1 MDHVFEQFSI
11 DDERLLILVIGNIY
25 EDCSNVQARMG
36 STRLPGKVLSEI
48 CGSSMIV
55 ILLKRLR
62 KAKKLDQIVLA
73 TSAAKENALLVSAAK
88 SLQVECFQGDEAN
101 VLDRFSKAA
110 QKYNADIVVRIT
122 GDCPLVDSTLLDNM
136 LDNFSRLIVITLLMD
151 SANVPRWDGYRNI

>member
-1 MDHVFEQFSI
+1 M
-11 DDERLLILVIGNIY
+11 
-25 EDCSNVQARMG
+25 
-36 STRLPGKVLSEI
+36 SEI

-136 LDNFSRLIVITLLMD
+136 LDNFSRANCDYLTNGFPPTFPDGMDIEIFKSSALIKSEKLDRSEYNTEHVTSFRESGYLRLKTSTKTLMF
-151 SANVPRWDGYRNI
+151 